1 MKRKLVAAAG
11 LLVLALLWLTP
22 TGCYLSRGAWEE
34 AKILSRRQPI
44 SELVADPR
52 TPKDAREKLKVVL
65 AARQYAKD
73 SLALRT
79 KDSFT
84 TYSRLD
90 HDTLV
95 LVVSAA
101 YRDTLKPY
109 TWWFPIVGRV
119 PYKGYFDFDAARR
132 AANDLA
138 ADGFD
143 VYVRPSD
150 AFSTLGFFNDPLL
163 NTTLK
168 GDSLGLANTV
178 IHELTHNTYYASG
191 QAPFNESFAMFVGA
205 RGAAAFFRSRGQEA
219 AAAKLDAQWEDDK
232 LLARFWSRVIKSLD
246 SAYAAHPGSREA
258 RIAARDIVYAR
269 ARIALVGEI
278 APQFRTI
285 NPRYAERVPLDNASL
300 LARRVYASDLD
311 VFDQIYE
318 REGRNLK
325 RTIGRVI
332 GLAKANPKAPFAA
345 LKQWV
350 QSTAARAGTNDG
362 SFIGCLRRQTDLS
375 YKITK
380 PISALLPQRP
390 RVPRRTSVGVTSPSG
405 FSAGARSR

>member
-1 MKRKLVAAAG
+1 MRRGFLAIAVSLG
-11 LLVLALLWLTP
+11 VLALISAP
-22 TGCYLSRGAWEE
+22 TACYLSRGAWEE

-44 SELVADPR
+44 SELLVDPR
-52 TPKDAREKLKVVL
+52 TPSDVKEKLRVVL

-73 SLALRT
+73 SLRLRT

-95 LVVSAA
+95 LLVSAA

-119 PYKGYFDFDAARR
+119 PYKGYFDFAAARR
-132 AANDLA
+132 EAKNLA

-168 GDSLGLANTV
+168 GDTLSLANTV
-178 IHELTHNTYYASG
+178 IHELTHNTFYASG

-205 RGAAAFFRSRGQEA
+205 RGAAAFFRSRDQEA

-246 SAYAAHPGSREA
+246 SAYAAHSSDKEA
-258 RIAARDIVYAR
+258 RIRARDAVYLR
-269 ARIALVGEI
+269 ARQALISEI
-278 APQFRTI
+278 GPALKTI
-285 NPRYAERVPLDNASL
+285 SPRYAERVPLDNASL

-311 VFDQIYE
+311 VFDRIYNK
-318 REGRNLK
+318 EGRDLK

-332 GLAKANPKAPFAA
+332 GLARSEPDAPFAV
-345 LKQWV
+345 LKKWL
-350 QSTAARAGTNDG
+350 G
-362 SFIGCLRRQTDLS
+362 S
-375 YKITK
+375 
-380 PISALLPQRP
+380 
-390 RVPRRTSVGVTSPSG
+390 
-405 FSAGARSR
+405 

>member
-1 MKRKLVAAAG
+1 MRRGFVAIAVALG
-11 LLVLALLWLTP
+11 VLALSSAP
-22 TGCYLSRGAWEE
+22 TSCYLSRGAWEE

-44 SELVADPR
+44 SELVRDPR
-52 TPKDAREKLKVVL
+52 TPADARAKLKVVL
-65 AARQYAKD
+65 AARKYAKD
-73 SLALRT
+73 SLHLRT

-132 AANDLA
+132 AAKDLE

-205 RGAAAFFRSRGQEA
+205 RGAAAFFRSRGQNA
-219 AAAKLDAQWEDDK
+219 AAAKVEAEWEDDK
-232 LLARFWSRVIKSLD
+232 LLANFWTRVIRSLD
-246 SAYAAHPGSREA
+246 SAYAAHPSDKQA
-258 RIAARDIVYAR
+258 RISARDTVYR
-269 ARIALVGEI
+269 QARIALVEEI
-278 APQFRTI
+278 APQF
-285 NPRYAERVPLDNASL
+285 
-300 LARRVYASDLD
+300 
-311 VFDQIYE
+311 
-318 REGRNLK
+318 K
-325 RTIGRVI
+325 
-332 GLAKANPKAPFAA
+332 
-345 LKQWV
+345 
-350 QSTAARAGTNDG
+350 
-362 SFIGCLRRQTDLS
+362 
-375 YKITK
+375 
-380 PISALLPQRP
+380 
-390 RVPRRTSVGVTSPSG
+390 
-405 FSAGARSR
+405 

>member
-1 MKRKLVAAAG
+1 MRRGFLAIAVAVAA
-11 LLVLALLWLTP
+11 LALISAP
-22 TGCYLSRGAWEE
+22 TACYLSRGAWEE

-44 SELVADPR
+44 SELLVDPR
-52 TPKDAREKLKVVL
+52 TPSDVKEKLRVVL

-73 SLALRT
+73 SLRLRT

-95 LVVSAA
+95 LLVSAA

-119 PYKGYFDFDAARR
+119 PYKGYFDFAAARR
-132 AANDLA
+132 EAKNLA

-168 GDSLGLANTV
+168 GDTLSLANTV

-205 RGAAAFFRSRGQEA
+205 RGAAAFFRSRGQEG
-219 AAAKLDAQWEDDK
+219 AAAKMDAQWEDDK
-232 LLARFWSRVIKSLD
+232 ILARFWSRVIKSLD
-246 SAYAAHPGSREA
+246 SAYASHPGSKEA
-258 RIAARDIVYAR
+258 RIAARDTVYAR
-269 ARIALVGEI
+269 ARQALISEI
-278 APQFRTI
+278 GPSLKTI
-285 NPRYAERVPLDNASL
+285 SPRYAERVPLDNASL

-311 VFDQIYE
+311 VFDRIYE
-318 REGRNLK
+318 REGRNLQ
-325 RTIGRVI
+325 RTIGQVI
-332 GLAKANPKAPFAA
+332 RLARSEPNAPFAA
-345 LKQWV
+345 LRKWV
-350 QSTAARAGTNDG
+350 G
-362 SFIGCLRRQTDLS
+362 S
-375 YKITK
+375 
-380 PISALLPQRP
+380 
-390 RVPRRTSVGVTSPSG
+390 
-405 FSAGARSR
+405 

>member
-1 MKRKLVAAAG
+1 L
-11 LLVLALLWLTP
+11 
-22 TGCYLSRGAWEE
+22 EE

-44 SELVADPR
+44 SELVRDPG
-52 TPKDAREKLKVVL
+52 TPSDVKEKLRVVL

-73 SLALRT
+73 SLRLRT

-95 LVVSAA
+95 LLVSAA

-119 PYKGYFDFDAARR
+119 PYKGYFDFAAARR
-132 AANDLA
+132 EAKNLT
-138 ADGFD
+138 ADGLD

-168 GDSLGLANTV
+168 GDTLSLANTV
-178 IHELTHNTYYASG
+178 IHELTHNTFYASG

-219 AAAKLDAQWEDDK
+219 AAARLDAQWEDDK
-232 LLARFWSRVIKSLD
+232 LLARFWSRVVKSLD
-246 SAYAAHPGSREA
+246 SAYAAHPYDKDA
-258 RIAARDIVYAR
+258 RIRARDTVYLRAR
-269 ARIALVGEI
+269 AALISEV
-278 APQFRTI
+278 APALKTI

-311 VFDQIYE
+311 VFDQVYE
-318 REGRNLK
+318 REGRDLK
-325 RTIGRVI
+325 RTIGRI
-332 GLAKANPKAPFAA
+332 IALAKTNPKNPFDA
-345 LKQWV
+345 LR
-350 QSTAARAGTNDG
+350 SRAG
-362 SFIGCLRRQTDLS
+362 IR
-375 YKITK
+375 IH
-380 PISALLPQRP
+380 
-390 RVPRRTSVGVTSPSG
+390 
-405 FSAGARSR
+405 

>member
-1 MKRKLVAAAG
+1 MRRGFVAIAVSLG
-11 LLVLALLWLTP
+11 GLALVSAP
-22 TGCYLSRGAWEE
+22 TACYLSRGAWEE

-44 SELVADPR
+44 SELVRDRR
-52 TPKDAREKLKVVL
+52 TPLDVKDKLRIVL

-73 SLALRT
+73 SLRLRT

-95 LVVSAA
+95 LLVSAA
-101 YRDTLKPY
+101 YRDTLAPY

-119 PYKGYFDFDAARR
+119 PYKGYFDFAAARR
-132 AANDLA
+132 EAKNLA

-168 GDSLGLANTV
+168 GDTLSLANTV
-178 IHELTHNTYYASG
+178 IHELTHNTFYASG

-246 SAYAAHPGSREA
+246 SAYAAHSSDKEA
-258 RIAARDIVYAR
+258 RIRARDAVYLR
-269 ARIALVGEI
+269 ARQALISEI
-278 APQFRTI
+278 GPALKTI
-285 NPRYAERVPLDNASL
+285 SPRYAERVPLDNASL

-311 VFDQIYE
+311 VFDRIYNK
-318 REGRNLK
+318 EGRDLK

-332 GLAKANPKAPFAA
+332 GLARSEPDAPFAV
-345 LKQWV
+345 LKKWL
-350 QSTAARAGTNDG
+350 G
-362 SFIGCLRRQTDLS
+362 S
-375 YKITK
+375 
-380 PISALLPQRP
+380 
-390 RVPRRTSVGVTSPSG
+390 
-405 FSAGARSR
+405 

>member
-1 MKRKLVAAAG
+1 MRRGFLAIAVSLG
-11 LLVLALLWLTP
+11 VLALISAP
-22 TGCYLSRGAWEE
+22 TACYLSRGAWEE

-44 SELVADPR
+44 SELLVDPR
-52 TPKDAREKLKVVL
+52 TPSDVKEKLRVVL

-73 SLALRT
+73 SLRLRT

-95 LVVSAA
+95 LLVSAA

-119 PYKGYFDFDAARR
+119 PYKGYFDFAAARR
-132 AANDLA
+132 EAKNLA

-168 GDSLGLANTV
+168 GDTLSLANTV

-205 RGAAAFFRSRGQEA
+205 RGAAAFFRSRGQEG
-219 AAAKLDAQWEDDK
+219 AAAKMDAQWEDDK
-232 LLARFWSRVIKSLD
+232 ILARFWSRVIKSLD
-246 SAYAAHPGSREA
+246 SAYASHPGSKEA
-258 RIAARDIVYAR
+258 RIAARDTVYAR
-269 ARIALVGEI
+269 ARQALISEI
-278 APQFRTI
+278 GPSLKTI
-285 NPRYAERVPLDNASL
+285 SPRYAERVPLDNASL

-311 VFDQIYE
+311 VFDRIYE
-318 REGRNLK
+318 REGRNLQ
-325 RTIGRVI
+325 RTIGQVI
-332 GLAKANPKAPFAA
+332 RLARSEPNAPFAA
-345 LKQWV
+345 LRKWV
-350 QSTAARAGTNDG
+350 G
-362 SFIGCLRRQTDLS
+362 S
-375 YKITK
+375 
-380 PISALLPQRP
+380 
-390 RVPRRTSVGVTSPSG
+390 
-405 FSAGARSR
+405 

>member
-1 MKRKLVAAAG
+1 MRRGFLAIAVALAA
-11 LLVLALLWLTP
+11 LALISAP
-22 TGCYLSRGAWEE
+22 TACYLSRGAWEE

-44 SELVADPR
+44 SEMVADPR
-52 TPKDAREKLKVVL
+52 TPEEARAKLKVVL

-73 SLALRT
+73 SLRLRT

-95 LVVSAA
+95 LLVSAA

-109 TWWFPIVGRV
+109 AWWFPIVGRV

-132 AANDLA
+132 AAKDLA
-138 ADGFD
+138 EDGFD

-163 NTTLK
+163 NTTLR
-168 GDSLGLANTV
+168 GDSLALANTV
-178 IHELTHNTYYASG
+178 IHELTHNTFYASG

-205 RGAAAFFRSRGQEA
+205 RGAAEFFRSRGQEA

-232 LLARFWSRVIKSLD
+232 LLARFWSSLMKSLD
-246 SAYAAHPGSREA
+246 SAYAAHPASKEA
-258 RIAARDIVYAR
+258 RIAARDTVYKR
-269 ARIALVGEI
+269 ARVALVAEI

-285 NPRYAERVPLDNASL
+285 NPRYAARVPLDNASL

-311 VFDQIYE
+311 VFDQVYE
-318 REGRNLK
+318 KEGRDLR

-332 GLAKANPKAPFAA
+332 GLAKGNPKAPFSA
-345 LKQWV
+345 LRQWV
-350 QSTAARAGTNDG
+350 GLG
-362 SFIGCLRRQTDLS
+362 
-375 YKITK
+375 
-380 PISALLPQRP
+380 P
-390 RVPRRTSVGVTSPSG
+390 
-405 FSAGARSR
+405 